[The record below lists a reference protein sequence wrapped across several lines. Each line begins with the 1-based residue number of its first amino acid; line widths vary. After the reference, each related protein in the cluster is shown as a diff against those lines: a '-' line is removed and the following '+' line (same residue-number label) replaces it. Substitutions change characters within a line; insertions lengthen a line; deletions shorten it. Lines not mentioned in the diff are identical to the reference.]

1 MRLRAVFA
9 RTYTIDAP
17 GARAYMH
24 GLILYEVY
32 LCAGRKYERETMEE
46 KEKAREKARVWTLK
60 GGERKG
66 VKKRGNPEPRDVFAD
81 GRRYREVL
89 YTCAKLY

>member
-24 GLILYEVY
+24 SLILYEVR
-32 LCAGRKYERETMEE
+32 LCAETKYERETMEE
-46 KEKAREKARVWTLK
+46 KEKKREKACVWTLK
-60 GGERKG
+60 ERERERRN
-66 VKKRGNPEPRDVFAD
+66 KKRGEPRASGCF
-81 GRRYREVL
+81 RRWE
-89 YTCAKLY
+89 AIP